1 MLRLGGPIFKECDSY
16 DDMAQAHRELG
27 YRAAYCPVHELDAD
41 KIADARKAF
50 EAADV
55 QIAEIGA
62 WVSLVTPDEAARKA
76 NIEHTVKMLTIA
88 DEIGA
93 GCCVTFIGSWDP
105 DTAFGPHPSNLAPE
119 GFDLAVEICRK
130 VIDDAAPNRAKFS
143 LEMMQ
148 LVVPDSVDSYVDL
161 IAAIDRPQF
170 GVHLDPVNMI
180 VSPRLYDN
188 NGDMIRDCFER
199 LGQHI
204 VSCHAKDLTMRPD
217 LALHIDEIRPGL
229 GNLDYEAFLTGL
241 SKMDTPAPLL
251 LEHLASE
258 EEYTQARE
266 HIMSV
271 GKGLGLSFE

>member
-1 MLRLGGPIFKECDSY
+1 MLRLGGPIFEDCSSY
-16 DDMAQAHRELG
+16 EEMAQAHRTLG
-27 YRAAYCPVHELDAD
+27 YRAAYCPVNELDSD

-55 QIAEIGA
+55 KIAETGA
-62 WVSLVTPDEAARKA
+62 WVNLVTPNEEHRKA

-119 GFDLAVEICRK
+119 GFDLAVETVRT
-130 VIDDAAPNRAKFS
+130 VIDDAAPKRAKFS

-148 LVVPDSVDSYVDL
+148 LVLPDSVDTYVEL
-161 IAAIDRPQF
+161 IEAVDRPQF
-170 GVHLDPVNMI
+170 GVHMDPVNMI
-180 VSPRLYDN
+180 VSPRLYYST
-188 NGDMIRDCFER
+188 GDMIRDCFAR
-199 LGQHI
+199 LGDKI
-204 VSCHAKDLTMRPD
+204 VSCHAKDLTMRGD

-229 GNLDYEAFLTGL
+229 GNLDYAAFLTGL
-241 SKMDTPAPLL
+241 SKMDEPAPLL

-258 EEYTQARE
+258 EEYTQARQ
-266 HIMSV
+266 HIVSV